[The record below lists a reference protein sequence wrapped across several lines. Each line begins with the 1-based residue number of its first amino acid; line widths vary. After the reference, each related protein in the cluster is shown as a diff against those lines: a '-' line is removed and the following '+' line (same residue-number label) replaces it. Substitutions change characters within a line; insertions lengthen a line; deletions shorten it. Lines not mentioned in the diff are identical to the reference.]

1 MRYRANDMSD
11 SMMKTMFAAA
21 VWRRHSLGVIA
32 AASLLAGC
40 AATPFQSP
48 AVQVPGQWQ
57 QGASQPTTGSQVAQ
71 RDRWWTQLGDPQ
83 LAALVDLALQRNNDL
98 AAAAYRVRNAQLQAG
113 NALGDRFPTP
123 NASIGTSASR
133 VLDGGAGTSRNH
145 NASLGAS
152 WEADLWGRLSSAQRA
167 SDWEAAATEM
177 DRQAVAQA
185 LIGTVASTYWQLAV
199 AESKL
204 ASQQQSLARAN
215 RTLEL
220 VNVQYQAGA
229 ISGLEL
235 AQARQ
240 TQASQQAQISRYRQQ
255 IVELRNAMAL
265 LFDSAPDQLPAEAQR
280 PRLPD
285 TRVLPEI
292 PAGLPSELLA
302 RRPDLLAAEMRLRST
317 LANAD
322 QVRASYYPAL
332 SLTGALGAQSGDLST
347 LLQNPIATLGAGL
360 TLPFLRFGEM
370 RRNTAIAQNQYEQA
384 IIDFRQTL
392 YQAYA
397 DVENALAGR
406 RNLADQETQLR
417 RSLQQ
422 AARTEELM
430 EVRYRAGAVAL
441 KLWLDAQETRRSAQ
455 LALQDIQLERLSNL
469 VALYQ
474 ALGGSP
480 VLQAVPL
487 PEARPKVGNTG
498 LFPTQLAPAS

>member
-1 MRYRANDMSD
+1 MTTLISAALLRRY
-11 SMMKTMFAAA
+11 
-21 VWRRHSLGVIA
+21 SLGLIA

-57 QGASQPTTGSQVAQ
+57 QGAGQPTSGSQVAQ
-71 RDRWWTQLGDPQ
+71 RDRWWASLADAQLT
-83 LAALVDLALQRNNDL
+83 ALIDLALQRNNNL

-113 NALGDRFPTP
+113 NALGNRFPTP
-123 NASIGTSASR
+123 EARVSVGTREVLESGSRSLRTDSASIG
-133 VLDGGAGTSRNH
+133 V
-145 NASLGAS
+145 S
-152 WEADLWGRLSSAQRA
+152 WEADLWGRLSAAQRA

-199 AESKL
+199 AESRL

-292 PAGLPSELLA
+292 PAGLPSELLG

-498 LFPTQLAPAS
+498 LFPTQLAPTS